1 MAWLCWV
8 LARPA
13 KCESTKD
20 GLRMT
25 HSTKIT
31 MLTMNKQR
39 GGTLLGIIIG
49 ALLGLGA
56 ALAVAVYV
64 TKVPIPFSNKS
75 QSHSAENDAAEAKK
89 NKDWNPNT
97 SLAGKNPARPSAVA
111 SGSVGTAPPAENAA
125 LAADAPSTA
134 KAALSNDPLGDLA
147 KAKSAPKPDKPDTA
161 VASAGADPFRY
172 FIQTGAFRTPEDAE
186 QQRAKLSLMGYQAK
200 VTEREQS
207 GRTVYR
213 VRLGPF
219 DKKDDADK
227 TKEKLDSNAIE
238 TALVRVQR

>member
-1 MAWLCWV
+1 
-8 LARPA
+8 
-13 KCESTKD
+13 
-20 GLRMT
+20 MT
-25 HSTKIT
+25 HSTKIKMPT
-31 MLTMNKQR
+31 IALTMNQQR

-49 ALLGLGA
+49 GLLGLGA

-64 TKVPIPFSNKS
+64 TKMPVPFLNKS

-89 NKDWNPNT
+89 NKDWNPNIP
-97 SLAGKNPARPSAVA
+97 LAGKNPARPSTAA
-111 SGSVGTAPPAENAA
+111 SGSVGTEPPAENAA
-125 LAADAPSTA
+125 APVPSTA
-134 KAALSNDPLGDLA
+134 KSTSTTAKAAVSNDPLGDLA
-147 KAKSAPKPDKPDTA
+147 KAKSAPKPDKAD
-161 VASAGADPFRY
+161 VAAAGAGADPFSY
-172 FIQTGAFRTPEDAE
+172 FIQAGAFRTPEDAE

-227 TKEKLDSNAIE
+227 TKEKLESNAIE